1 LNTSNSKKTDSDTKR
16 TVGAAALVQ
25 CGRDHSRRS
34 VNYWDRWIDPFAA
47 ERGMKISIASGLS
60 ALLNESLYRRT
71 ADISLHHLDFYDRV
85 NFPRRRAP
93 RMMKSVAAEILD
105 C

>member
-1 LNTSNSKKTDSDTKR
+1 
-16 TVGAAALVQ
+16 
-25 CGRDHSRRS
+25 
-34 VNYWDRWIDPFAA
+34 
-47 ERGMKISIASGLS
+47 MKIATVSGLS

-93 RMMKSVAAEILD
+93 RMMKPVLAEILD
-105 C
+105 SRTNI